1 MEVIQ
6 TPAAPA
12 AIGPYSQGIV
22 VGSVLYT
29 AGQIPLD
36 PDTMKIVEGGIEEQ
50 TVQVL
55 KNLDAVLLEAKTSW
69 NSVAKTTVYLTNLND
84 FAAFNSIYEQHL
96 KNAKPARSTVQVA
109 ALPRGAVVEIE
120 LIAEITAK

>member
-1 MEVIQ
+1 METIQ

-22 VGSVLYT
+22 VGGILFT

-36 PDTMKIVEGGIEEQ
+36 PATMKIVEGGIEEQ
-50 TVQVL
+50 TAQVL
-55 KNLDAVLLEAKTSW
+55 KNLDAVLSEAKASW
-69 NSVAKTTVYLTNLND
+69 DSVAKTTVFLTDLND
-84 FAAFNSIYEQHL
+84 FAKFNSIYEQHL
-96 KNAKPARSTVQVA
+96 KGAKPARSTVQVA

-120 LIAEITAK
+120 VIAEIKAK